1 VAAVSAEVVLAGELL
16 DQGAELARLD
26 AGDGHDWY
34 AAWIIAS
41 AKTLDSIRSYRHV
54 AEQWRDYLAASGLDL
69 LDVER
74 VHVDAYLHRMRTTPT
89 RTGRPPAPATMA
101 QRTAVLGSLYDYLVE
116 VGACDRTPVPR
127 GKRRDKAPAESTT
140 VGMSQAEAIAFRARC
155 REHEGVDDRGVLV
168 TMLGA
173 GLRVAEVIA
182 LDVGD
187 VTIEEGETVIVVR
200 EGKGRKARKVVAGA
214 EVVEAIDQAVQ
225 RRASELGL
233 DDPGD
238 VPLDTALF
246 RTARGRFAPRSVA
259 RMVQRVARAAG
270 VTSWA
275 RLSPHSLRHTFATLS
290 LDAGV
295 PIDVVQDALGH
306 AHTSTTRRYDLARGK
321 VRRVATAAHTL
332 DAYLAAA

>member
-1 VAAVSAEVVLAGELL
+1 VSTEVVLAGELV
-16 DQGAELARLD
+16 DQGDELARIE
-26 AGDGHDWY
+26 AGGGHDWY
-34 AAWIIAS
+34 AAWIIAT
-41 AKTLDSIRSYRHV
+41 AKTPDSIRSYRYV
-54 AEQWRDYLAASGLDL
+54 GEAWRDYLVASGLDL

-74 VHVDAYLHRMRTTPT
+74 VHVDAYLHRMRITPT

-101 QRTAVLGSLYDYLVE
+101 QRTAVLGSLYEYLVE

-155 REHEGVDDRGVLV
+155 RECESVDTRGVLV
-168 TMLGA
+168 VMLGA
-173 GLRVAEVIA
+173 GLRVAEVID

-187 VTIEEGETVIVVR
+187 VGVEEGEVVITIR

-214 EVVEAIDQAVQ
+214 EVVECITAAVQ
-225 RRASELGL
+225 LRADELGL
-233 DDPGD
+233 ADPAD
-238 VPLDTALF
+238 VPLDTPLL
-246 RTARGRFAPRSVA
+246 RTARGRFAPRSIA

-321 VRRVATAAHTL
+321 VRRVASAAHTL